1 MKRFRRLALR
11 LAAVLLLLFLA
22 FLVVVGWLG
31 STRLVSPQRRG
42 LQDYHREILASPENY
57 GLKIEPFTGT
67 GMTPCLLVTPA
78 AQPGEAKKSR
88 ILREELEKRGVRPP
102 PWGSL
107 NGTVVLLHGHGGR
120 KEDHLPICERF
131 CAAGYRCIVLDL
143 PGQGEHPAAFGTF
156 GVKEA
161 PLVER
166 LFDEAAAR
174 FAFAPSPAYLFGI
187 SQGGAIALQTAARNP
202 GKWQAVAS
210 LATFCSLDRPVQ
222 NSAFHRTPACVRFSS
237 PLFACSVEC
246 GARLRAGFWPADVR
260 PVDAAAKLRI
270 PVFIGHGEWDT
281 FIGIDQGREIFAAI
295 PASRKQFRMV
305 EGADHNHVLSKG
317 SHALYA
323 DICQFFLESGTQAI
337 VPVSAE
343 RGE

>member
-11 LAAVLLLLFLA
+11 LAAVCLLLL
-22 FLVVVGWLG
+22 LVFIGVVGWLG
-31 STRLVSPQRRG
+31 SSKLISPPRRG
-42 LQDYHREILASPENY
+42 LQDYHREILASPANY

-67 GMTPCLLVTPA
+67 GNTPCLLVTPA

-88 ILREELEKRGVRPP
+88 ILREELEKRGVRTP
-102 PWGSL
+102 PWGEL
-107 NGTVVLLHGHGGR
+107 IGTVVLLHGHGGR

-131 CAAGYRCIVLDL
+131 CAAGFRCIVLDL
-143 PGQGEHPAAFGTF
+143 PGQGDHPAVFGTF
-156 GVKEA
+156 GLKEA

-166 LFDEAAAR
+166 IFDDTAAR

-210 LATFCSLDRPVQ
+210 LATFSSLNRPVE
-222 NSAFHRTPACVRFSS
+222 NSAFDRTPACIRFSS
-237 PLFACSVEC
+237 PVFACSVAC
-246 GARLRAGFWPADVR
+246 GARLRAGFWPSEVR
-260 PVDAAAKLRI
+260 PVDAAAKLRM
-270 PVFIGHGEWDT
+270 PVFIGHGECDT
-281 FIGIDQGREIFAAI
+281 FIGINQGREIFAAI
-295 PASRKQFRMV
+295 PASRKQFRLI
-305 EGADHNHVLSKG
+305 EGADHNQVLSKG

-323 DICQFFLESGTQAI
+323 DLCQFFLESGSPAI
-337 VPVSAE
+337 ERVSAE